1 MPGML
6 QLYPAP
12 AGDVPDA
19 IYDHLDLPAPPPH
32 RPYTILNMVTTVD
45 GKTTLDGARV
55 NEIGS
60 DMDHR
65 LMIKLRVP
73 VDAVLRG
80 AGTVRSHGR
89 YPSVGEEEA
98 AARRATGRPDQP
110 KAVIVTQSG
119 DLPLTAPVFQAPAH
133 RPIIITSKG
142 LPAERMAALAAVA
155 HVITVEGEP
164 MDLPAAMAVLR
175 QEYGIRHLLS
185 EGGPYLNYWFLR
197 HGLLD
202 EIFWTVAPKVGGA
215 RDDLTMVDGP
225 ATLEPLPQ
233 LRLKTAYLYQPTGE
247 LFMRYRVQ
255 GGAQ

>member
-1 MPGML
+1 MAGML

-12 AGDVPDA
+12 AGPVEA
-19 IYDHLDLPAPPPH
+19 GIYDRLDLPPPPPH

-45 GKTTLDGARV
+45 GKTTLDGHRV

-89 YPSVGEEEA
+89 YPLVGEEEA
-98 AARRATGRPDQP
+98 AARRAAGRPDQP
-110 KAVIVTQSG
+110 KVVIVSQSG
-119 DLPLTAPVFQAPAH
+119 DLPLTAPVFQEAAH
-133 RPIIITSKG
+133 RPIIITAKD
-142 LPAERMAALAAVA
+142 LKAERREALAQAA
-155 HVITVEGEP
+155 HIVTVDGDP

-175 QEYGIRHLLS
+175 REHGITHLLS
-185 EGGPYLNYWFLR
+185 EGGPYLNYWFLK

-202 EIFWTVAPKVGGA
+202 EIFWTVAPKVGGN

-225 ATLEPLPQ
+225 VTLDPLPQ
-233 LRLKTAYLYQPTGE
+233 LELRTAYFYQPTGE
-247 LFMRYRVQ
+247 LFLRYRVR
-255 GGAQ
+255 GGVA